1 MNSEDEVIQILRDAI
16 ARHDPQ
22 SLLQLS
28 DQFSTGDSVLRLR
41 GNLHGFIISPYDYD
55 LIFQWMRHQD
65 ATLAKIV
72 SAVVLFTQVD
82 LLCRKPPLP
91 GLYSKLGGDLQ

>member
-55 LIFQWMRHQD
+55 LNISMDETSRCY
-65 ATLAKIV
+65 
-72 SAVVLFTQVD
+72 S
-82 LLCRKPPLP
+82 RKDSERSRTI
-91 GLYSKLGGDLQ
+91 YSG